1 MKLAKNNSI
10 NAASGGHLPAMER
23 VLSNAAELG
32 KEISDEY
39 FGYALYRMYC
49 G

>member
-23 VLSNAAELG
+23 VLSSAKELD
-32 KEISDEY
+32 KEISDNY
-39 FGYALYRMYC
+39 FGRALYQIH
-49 G
+49 